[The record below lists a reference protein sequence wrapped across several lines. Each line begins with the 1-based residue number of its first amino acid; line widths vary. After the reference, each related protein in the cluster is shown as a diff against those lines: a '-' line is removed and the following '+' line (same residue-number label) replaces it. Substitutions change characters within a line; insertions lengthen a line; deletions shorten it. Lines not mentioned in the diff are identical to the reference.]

1 MIGLALVCSTVLSFF
16 WIILMRFLT
25 GLMVWLSI
33 SLIFVLTGGLLG
45 YCVYRYA
52 IKLKNTDDELKPI
65 LGIRLILFTFLNMF
79 QVHLGYE
86 CG

>member
-16 WIILMRFLT
+16 WIIMMRFLT

-52 IKLKNTDDELKPI
+52 MKLKNTGDEL
-65 LGIRLILFTFLNMF
+65 
-79 QVHLGYE
+79 
-86 CG
+86 